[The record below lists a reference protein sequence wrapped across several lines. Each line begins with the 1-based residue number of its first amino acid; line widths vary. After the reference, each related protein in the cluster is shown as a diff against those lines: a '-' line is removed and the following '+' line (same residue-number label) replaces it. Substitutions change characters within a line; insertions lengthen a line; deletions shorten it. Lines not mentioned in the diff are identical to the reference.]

1 MNNIDEFENYERKLI
16 KINSDTVVLLHIF
29 KKKLNH
35 HFEDWMVFQDN
46 EQYFKKEY
54 IPDYEDAARQF
65 IKQFE
70 GEECMAFVIALK
82 NELERIIEEN
92 EYKRN
97 QAKGL
102 PGGGNNPPKKCPD
115 KS

>member
-1 MNNIDEFENYERKLI
+1 MNNIDEFENYERELI
-16 KINSDTVVLLHIF
+16 KINSDTIVLLHIF

-35 HFEDWMVFQDN
+35 HFEDWMVLQDN
-46 EQYFKKEY
+46 EQYFKKEC
-54 IPDYEDAARQF
+54 IPDYEYAARQF

-92 EYKRN
+92 ECKRN

-102 PGGGNNPPKKCPD
+102 PGGGNNPSEKCPD
-115 KS
+115 